1 VRRHRLLAAAGLVL
15 AAAARAGD
23 APRLRAVDPAEL
35 SYTYA
40 VGAFAP
46 EYTPPAPGS
55 YALPTIDTVTDH
67 ALVDADGRPT
77 TLFALTRGRLAVV
90 AFVYTTCIEATGCPL
105 SLGVLHRLDRA
116 IAGDRELARRV
127 TLVTI
132 SFDPERD
139 TPARMAVMR
148 SFHAPASDWRFATT
162 RDEAELRPLLADFDQ
177 PVAKLR
183 FEDGTWTGLFR
194 HVLKVFLLD
203 GESRV
208 RNVYSVGL
216 LDATLVLTDL
226 RTLLL
231 LSSVPPPSTGSV
243 QAFPASSRA
252 PDPRDR
258 LPGDA
263 AWTTP

>member
-1 VRRHRLLAAAGLVL
+1 VRVRRLAPLVLAVAAAAGV
-15 AAAARAGD
+15 GD
-23 APRLRAVDPAEL
+23 DPRLHAVDPAQL
-35 SYTYA
+35 TYTYA
-40 VGAFAP
+40 VGSFAP

-55 YALPTIDTVTDH
+55 YALPPIASVTDH
-67 ALVDADGRPT
+67 ALLDADGRPT

-90 AFVYTTCIEATGCPL
+90 AFVYTTCIEAAGCPL
-105 SLGVLHRLDRA
+105 SLAVLHRLDRTVA
-116 IAGDRELARRV
+116 ADAELARRV
-127 TLVTI
+127 VLVTI

-203 GESRV
+203 GRNRV

-216 LDATLVLTDL
+216 LDSTLVLTDL
-226 RTLLL
+226 RTLMLE
-231 LSSVPPPSTGSV
+231 SGRS
-243 QAFPASSRA
+243 
-252 PDPRDR
+252 
-258 LPGDA
+258 PG
-263 AWTTP
+263 

>member
-1 VRRHRLLAAAGLVL
+1 MRRHRALAAAVL
-15 AAAARAGD
+15 ALASVAARAGD
-23 APRLRAVDPAEL
+23 DARLRAVDPAEL
-35 SYTYA
+35 AYTYA
-40 VGAFAP
+40 VGGFAP

-55 YALPTIDTVTDH
+55 YALPAIDTVTDH
-67 ALVDADGRPT
+67 PLLDADGRPS
-77 TLFALTRGRLAVV
+77 TLFALTQGRLAVV

-105 SLGVLHRLDRA
+105 SLAVLHRLDRA
-116 IAGDRELARRV
+116 IAADAELARRV

-139 TPARMAVMR
+139 TPGRMAVMR

-162 RDEAELRPLLADFDQ
+162 RSEAELQPLLADFDQ

-183 FEDGTWTGLFR
+183 FADGAWTGLFR

-203 GESRV
+203 GQSQV

-231 LSSVPPPSTGSV
+231 ES
-243 QAFPASSRA
+243 
-252 PDPRDR
+252 
-258 LPGDA
+258 A
-263 AWTTP
+263 AHRRKG

>member
-1 VRRHRLLAAAGLVL
+1 VRRHRLLAAAGLGL
-15 AAAARAGD
+15 AAVAARAGD
-23 APRLRAVDPAEL
+23 DARLRAVDPAEL
-35 SYTYA
+35 TYTYA
-40 VGAFAP
+40 VGGFVP

-67 ALVDADGRPT
+67 PLLDADGRPT

-116 IAGDRELARRV
+116 IAVDRELGRRV

-162 RDEAELRPLLADFDQ
+162 RSEVELQPLLADFDQ

-183 FEDGTWTGLFR
+183 FADGAWSGLFR

-231 LSSVPPPSTGSV
+231 
-243 QAFPASSRA
+243 ASRRS
-252 PDPRDR
+252 
-258 LPGDA
+258 PG
-263 AWTTP
+263 

>member
-1 VRRHRLLAAAGLVL
+1 MLAAGALLVAAAAG
-15 AAAARAGD
+15 AGD
-23 APRLRAVDPAEL
+23 DPRLRAVDPAEL
-35 SYTYA
+35 AYTYA
-40 VGAFAP
+40 VGSFAP

-55 YALPTIDTVTDH
+55 YTLPTIDTVTDH
-67 ALVDADGRPT
+67 ALLDADGRPT
-77 TLFALTRGRLAVV
+77 TLLALTRGRLAVV

-116 IAGDRELARRV
+116 VAADPELARRV

-148 SFHAPASDWRFATT
+148 SFHAPESDWRFATT
-162 RDEAELRPLLADFDQ
+162 RNEAQLQPLLADFDQ

-183 FEDGTWTGLFR
+183 FADGTWSGLFR

-203 GESRV
+203 GQSRV

-216 LDATLVLTDL
+216 LDSALVLSDL

-231 LSSVPPPSTGSV
+231 EAG
-243 QAFPASSRA
+243 ARA
-252 PDPRDR
+252 GPE
-258 LPGDA
+258 
-263 AWTTP
+263 

>member
-1 VRRHRLLAAAGLVL
+1 MRRHRLLAAAGLGL
-15 AAAARAGD
+15 AAVAARAGD
-23 APRLRAVDPAEL
+23 DARLRAVDPAEL
-35 SYTYA
+35 TYTYA
-40 VGAFAP
+40 VGSFAP

-67 ALVDADGRPT
+67 PLLDADGRPS

-90 AFVYTTCIEATGCPL
+90 AFVYTTCIETTGCPL

-116 IAGDRELARRV
+116 IARDRELARRV

-162 RDEAELRPLLADFDQ
+162 RSETELAPLLADFDQ

-183 FEDGTWTGLFR
+183 FADGAWTGLFR

-231 LSSVPPPSTGSV
+231 ES
-243 QAFPASSRA
+243 
-252 PDPRDR
+252 
-258 LPGDA
+258 A
-263 AWTTP
+263 AHGRKG

>member
-1 VRRHRLLAAAGLVL
+1 MRRHRLLAAAGLAL
-15 AAAARAGD
+15 AAVAARAGD
-23 APRLRAVDPAEL
+23 DARLRAVDPGEL
-35 SYTYA
+35 TYTYA
-40 VGAFAP
+40 VGGFAP

-55 YALPTIDTVTDH
+55 YTLPPIATVTDH
-67 ALVDADGRPT
+67 ALLDADGRPT

-116 IAGDRELARRV
+116 VADDRDLARRV

-148 SFHAPASDWRFATT
+148 KFHAPASDWHFATT
-162 RDEAELRPLLADFDQ
+162 QSEAELQPLLADFDQ

-183 FEDGTWTGLFR
+183 FADGAWSGLFR

-203 GESRV
+203 GQRQV
-208 RNVYSVGL
+208 RNVYSVGM

-231 LSSVPPPSTGSV
+231 ESG
-243 QAFPASSRA
+243 RA
-252 PDPRDR
+252 AQLR
-258 LPGDA
+258 
-263 AWTTP
+263 

>member
-1 VRRHRLLAAAGLVL
+1 ETRVRRHRLLAAAGLVL

-55 YALPTIDTVTDH
+55 YALPTIDTVTDP
-67 ALVDADGRPT
+67 ALVDPDCRPT
-77 TLFALTRGRLAVV
+77 T
-90 AFVYTTCIEATGCPL
+90 
-105 SLGVLHRLDRA
+105 
-116 IAGDRELARRV
+116 
-127 TLVTI
+127 
-132 SFDPERD
+132 
-139 TPARMAVMR
+139 
-148 SFHAPASDWRFATT
+148 RFA
-162 RDEAELRPLLADFDQ
+162 
-177 PVAKLR
+177 
-183 FEDGTWTGLFR
+183 DGACSGLFR

-231 LSSVPPPSTGSV
+231 
-243 QAFPASSRA
+243 ASRRS
-252 PDPRDR
+252 
-258 LPGDA
+258 PG
-263 AWTTP
+263 

>member
-1 VRRHRLLAAAGLVL
+1 VRLVAPLALTLVAAAV
-15 AAAARAGD
+15 RAGD
-23 APRLRAVDPAEL
+23 DARLHAVDPAEL
-35 SYTYA
+35 GYTYA

-55 YALPTIDTVTDH
+55 YALPPIATVTDH
-67 ALVDADGRPT
+67 PLVDADGRPT

-105 SLGVLHRLDRA
+105 SLSVLHRLDRT
-116 IAGDRELARRV
+116 IAGDRQLARRV

-139 TPARMAVMR
+139 TPARMAVVR
-148 SFHAPASDWRFATT
+148 KFHAPASDWRFATT
-162 RDEAELRPLLADFDQ
+162 RSEAELTPLLADFDQ

-183 FEDGTWTGLFR
+183 FADGTWSGLFR

-203 GESRV
+203 GEGRV
-208 RNVYSVGL
+208 RNVYSVGM
-216 LDATLVLTDL
+216 LDATLVLTDV

-231 LSSVPPPSTGSV
+231 EATRS
-243 QAFPASSRA
+243 
-252 PDPRDR
+252 
-258 LPGDA
+258 PG
-263 AWTTP
+263 

>member
-1 VRRHRLLAAAGLVL
+1 VRRHRLLAAAGLGL
-15 AAAARAGD
+15 AAVAARAGD
-23 APRLRAVDPAEL
+23 DARLRAVDPAEL
-35 SYTYA
+35 TYTYA
-40 VGAFAP
+40 VGSFAP

-67 ALVDADGRPT
+67 PLLDADGRPS

-105 SLGVLHRLDRA
+105 SLAVLHRLDRA
-116 IAGDRELARRV
+116 IAADAELARRV

-162 RDEAELRPLLADFDQ
+162 RDEAELQPLLADFDQ

-183 FEDGTWTGLFR
+183 FADGAWTGLFR

-231 LSSVPPPSTGSV
+231 ES
-243 QAFPASSRA
+243 
-252 PDPRDR
+252 
-258 LPGDA
+258 A
-263 AWTTP
+263 AHGGKG

>member
-1 VRRHRLLAAAGLVL
+1 MRTSRLLAAAGLVL
-15 AAAARAGD
+15 AAVSAGAGD
-23 APRLRAVDPAEL
+23 DPRLRAVDPAEL
-35 SYTYA
+35 GYTYG

-46 EYTPPAPGS
+46 EYAAPAPGS

-67 ALVDADGRPT
+67 PLLGADGRST

-90 AFVYTTCIEATGCPL
+90 AFVYTTCIEAAGCPL

-116 IAGDRELARRV
+116 LARDRQLARRV

-132 SFDPERD
+132 SFDPARD

-148 SFHAPASDWRFATT
+148 SFHAPESDWRFATT
-162 RDEAELRPLLADFDQ
+162 RSEAELQPLLADFDQ

-183 FEDGTWTGLFR
+183 FADGTWSGLFR

-203 GESRV
+203 GEHRV

-231 LSSVPPPSTGSV
+231 ET
-243 QAFPASSRA
+243 
-252 PDPRDR
+252 
-258 LPGDA
+258 A
-263 AWTTP
+263 AAGTNG

>member
-1 VRRHRLLAAAGLVL
+1 VRGHRLLATAGLVL
-15 AAAARAGD
+15 AAVAARAGD
-23 APRLRAVDPAEL
+23 DARLRAVDPGEL
-35 SYTYA
+35 TYTYA
-40 VGAFAP
+40 VGGFVP

-55 YALPTIDTVTDH
+55 YTLPPIATVTDH
-67 ALVDADGRPT
+67 ALLDADGRPT

-90 AFVYTTCIEATGCPL
+90 AFVYTTCIEVTGCPL
-105 SLGVLHRLDRA
+105 SLAVLHRLDRA
-116 IAGDRELARRV
+116 IAADAELGRRV
-127 TLVTI
+127 VLVTI

-162 RDEAELRPLLADFDQ
+162 RDEAELQPLLADFDQ

-183 FEDGTWTGLFR
+183 FADGAWTGLFR

-231 LSSVPPPSTGSV
+231 ES
-243 QAFPASSRA
+243 
-252 PDPRDR
+252 
-258 LPGDA
+258 A
-263 AWTTP
+263 ALGGKG

>member
-1 VRRHRLLAAAGLVL
+1 MRRHRLLAAAGLGL
-15 AAAARAGD
+15 AAVAARAGD
-23 APRLRAVDPAEL
+23 DARLRAVDPAEL
-35 SYTYA
+35 TYTYA
-40 VGAFAP
+40 VGGFVP

-67 ALVDADGRPT
+67 PLLDADGRPS
-77 TLFALTRGRLAVV
+77 TLFSLTRGRLAVV
-90 AFVYTTCIEATGCPL
+90 AFVYTTCIETTGCPL

-116 IAGDRELARRV
+116 IARDRELARRV

-162 RDEAELRPLLADFDQ
+162 RSETELAPLLADFDQ

-183 FEDGTWTGLFR
+183 FADGAWSGLFR

-203 GESRV
+203 GRSQV

-231 LSSVPPPSTGSV
+231 ES
-243 QAFPASSRA
+243 
-252 PDPRDR
+252 
-258 LPGDA
+258 A
-263 AWTTP
+263 AHRRKG

>member
-1 VRRHRLLAAAGLVL
+1 VRRRRMLAAGALLVAAAAG
-15 AAAARAGD
+15 AGD
-23 APRLRAVDPAEL
+23 DPRLRAVDPAEL
-35 SYTYA
+35 AYTYA
-40 VGAFAP
+40 VGSFAP

-55 YALPTIDTVTDH
+55 YTLPTIDTVTDH
-67 ALVDADGRPT
+67 ALLDADGRPT
-77 TLFALTRGRLAVV
+77 TLLALTRGRLAVV

-116 IAGDRELARRV
+116 VAADPELARRV

-148 SFHAPASDWRFATT
+148 SFHAPESDWRFATT
-162 RDEAELRPLLADFDQ
+162 RNEAQLQPLLADFDQ

-183 FEDGTWTGLFR
+183 FADGTWSGLFR

-203 GESRV
+203 GQSRV

-216 LDATLVLTDL
+216 LDSALVLSDL

-231 LSSVPPPSTGSV
+231 EAG
-243 QAFPASSRA
+243 ARA
-252 PDPRDR
+252 GPE
-258 LPGDA
+258 
-263 AWTTP
+263 

>member
-1 VRRHRLLAAAGLVL
+1 MLAAGALLVAAAAG
-15 AAAARAGD
+15 AGD
-23 APRLRAVDPAEL
+23 DPRLRAVDPAEL
-35 SYTYA
+35 AYTYA
-40 VGAFAP
+40 VGSFAP

-55 YALPTIDTVTDH
+55 YTLPTIDTVTDH
-67 ALVDADGRPT
+67 ALLDADGRPT
-77 TLFALTRGRLAVV
+77 TLLALTRGRLAVV

-105 SLGVLHRLDRA
+105 SLAVLHRLDRA
-116 IAGDRELARRV
+116 IAADPELARRV

-148 SFHAPASDWRFATT
+148 SFHAPESDWRFATT
-162 RDEAELRPLLADFDQ
+162 RNEAQLQPLLADFDQ

-183 FEDGTWTGLFR
+183 FADGTWSGLFR

-203 GESRV
+203 GQSRV

-216 LDATLVLTDL
+216 LDSALVLSDL

-231 LSSVPPPSTGSV
+231 EAG
-243 QAFPASSRA
+243 ARA
-252 PDPRDR
+252 GPE
-258 LPGDA
+258 
-263 AWTTP
+263 